1 MRIAMVSE
9 NADPTATDDAPSG
22 GSQGRHVDRLATGLT
37 DLGHEVVVFT
47 TATARIHPATSPVGY
62 SIVRLRGVAPGEETA
77 DAVRG
82 TSPQFARDLEWEL
95 AAGRFDVA
103 HAHFWSSAWATRRA
117 ARALGLPWAVTFH
130 SLGSVERRRHT
141 LDDPEAARRVAAEA
155 VLADDAD
162 LVLALSRAH
171 QLELATLGVDG
182 SHVIVIGVALDPHDF
197 QPRPAIADAL
207 GQLLVD
213 QTPLQRYATGEL
225 RTAQT
230 RTCWERACRRTAEA
244 LASVC
249 DHPPPRLPGA
259 RSGTA

>member
-9 NADPTATDDAPSG
+9 NADPTAG
-22 GSQGRHVDRLATGLT
+22 GEHSPNAAQARHVDRLSRGLT

-47 TATARIHPATSPVGY
+47 TATARIHQASRSAGH
-62 SIVRLRGVAPGEETA
+62 SIVRLRGVPPGEEPA

-130 SLGSVERRRHT
+130 SLGSVERRRLT

-207 GQLLVD
+207 GRLVMD
-213 QTPLQRYATGEL
+213 PTPLEHYATGEL